1 MCDWLRERWTMR
13 GLKRVV
19 IIEKDKRP
27 EGTINVTKFFVDS
40 FAVPCAYNDLINPHP
55 FLNWVSTT
63 IKSCSEPKDFWKF
76 PEETMKD
83 GFGDCEDGAILLAN
97 LLYHSGFPYWKIL
110 VSVYKTSTGFHVVVV
125 YDGEVLDWTNP
136 TTKEIPQEWKL
147 WYCFNARNAYTT
159 KDRVEEWKQ

>member
-13 GLKRVV
+13 GLKRVT

-27 EGTINVTKFFVDS
+27 EGTINVTKFFVQS
-40 FAVPCAYNDLINPHP
+40 
-55 FLNWVSTT
+55 LNCPTFGTPRKHLQWVCDN
-63 IKSCSEPKDFWKF
+63 IKPRSESEDYWKF
-76 PEETMKD
+76 PEETLKD

-97 LLYHSGFPYWKIL
+97 MLYHSGFSYWKIL

-136 TTKEIPQEWKL
+136 TTKEIPQDWKL

-159 KDRVEEWKQ
+159 KEHMKQWKQ